1 MYIAYLCDV
10 CVRDDMTLTHM
21 QACMGYEVS
30 QSVHNIHDSTAYMS
44 NMDEAIISMVRQM
57 DINHTLNH
65 LIFI

>member
-1 MYIAYLCDV
+1 M
-10 CVRDDMTLTHM
+10 LTHM

-30 QSVHNIHDSTAYMS
+30 ESVHNIHNPKAYMS

-57 DINHTLNH
+57 DINHLLNN